1 MLFGGIVK
9 NYTSDLILRTKFKKV
24 IGMKKKFVQNME
36 VPPNERTTSN
46 RCRFDVD
53 ITSIRRRPNFD
64 EFPRRFHVL
73 FRCNFSGR
81 KIHVVSRYFFRCNFD
96 GRKIHVVSTYFFRCN
111 FDGRK
116 IHLVYAYFFRC
127 NFFRRNIHGVP
138 IYFFRRNFDG
148 RIIRFVCKYFF
159 RQSFDEFDVA
169 V

>member
-81 KIHVVSRYFFRCNFD
+81 KIHVVS
-96 GRKIHVVSTYFFRCN
+96 TYFFRCN

-138 IYFFRRNFDG
+138 IYFLRRNFDG
-148 RIIRFVCKYFF
+148 RIIHFVCKYFF